1 MDKTVEKFL
10 AQSKK
15 KHLERIGLIS
25 NCDEEYDAL
34 CLQIEQ
40 NQKERDTIS
49 RKYNELGH
57 LLAEIECTKIFA
69 PYRND
74 DNDVIINYLTNLM
87 LIDSPTF
94 IPIEKELNEKQ
105 KYIDHIDQVTV
116 GDKTETFI
124 EFLKADV
131 KDKNECLKER
141 SKKIEAAKTYNQKVQ
156 YKFISL
162 INEGLQIARKEIEE
176 TKDYDDG
183 LKLVNLSEAS
193 MLSQK
198 IARFLNDYKTPDWE
212 RYYKLES
219 DIKGLYIEKS
229 KYTFENG
236 HWFLRGKERTVVD
249 LSDEEYE
256 KICKIHPPFLL
267 NIEEY
272 IQDVYEKGYKKGYK
286 KGNDD
291 GYSKGSDDGYSAGY
305 KQGYDI
311 GYKKGYID
319 GEYDA

>member
-57 LLAEIECTKIFA
+57 LLAEIECTKIF
-69 PYRND
+69 YRDD

-87 LIDSPTF
+87 LIDSPTL
-94 IPIEKELNEKQ
+94 IPIERELNEEQ
-105 KYIDHIDQVTV
+105 KYIDHIDQVMV

-124 EFLKADV
+124 EWVKADV

-141 SKKIEAAKTYNQKVQ
+141 SNRIEAAKTYNQKIQ
-156 YKFISL
+156 NKFISL
-162 INEGLQIARKEIEE
+162 INEGLQIAREEIGAA
-176 TKDYDDG
+176 KDYDGG
-183 LKLVNLSEAS
+183 LKLGDLSEAS
-193 MLSQK
+193 IFSQK
-198 IARFLNDYKTPDWE
+198 IARFLNDYKTPDWKL
-212 RYYKLES
+212 YYKLES
-219 DIKGLYIEKS
+219 DINKLNREKS
-229 KYTFENG
+229 NYIFENG

-249 LSDEEYE
+249 LSDEEYD

-272 IQDVYEKGYKKGYK
+272 IQEVYEKGYK

-291 GYSKGSDDGYSAGY
+291 GYSKGSNDGYSAGY

-311 GYKKGYID
+311 GYRD
-319 GEYDA
+319 GEDDA